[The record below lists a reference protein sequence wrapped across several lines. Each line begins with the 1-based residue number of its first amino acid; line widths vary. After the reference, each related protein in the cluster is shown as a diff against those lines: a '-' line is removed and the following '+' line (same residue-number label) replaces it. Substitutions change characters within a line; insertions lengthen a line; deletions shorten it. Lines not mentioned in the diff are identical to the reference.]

1 MIISITNPVTQ
12 TFIFIAIFVIAILL
26 SLRTKK
32 PDGFFPISTTN
43 ELKGLAVLTVIFGHI
58 GYFLISGNLFLFP
71 LSTMSGM
78 GVDLFLFLSG
88 YGLTISAIKK
98 SRTIG
103 NFYKDR
109 LLKLL
114 IPFWLVL
121 GLFFLLDFF
130 ILNKTYPAFSIISS
144 FLGFFPTANLYNDIN
159 SPLWYFTFILFYY
172 FIFPLVFI
180 KKKPWL
186 SAIIIYLIS
195 YIIIYFNF
203 SFISQVKYF
212 YETHYWAFPIGILA
226 GGLLYNMQAIQ
237 GKFANFILKIN
248 NSKLLKVFVSIFY
261 WLLILGLI
269 FVIVYASYSGM
280 GRSINME
287 RLVSTLVALAFVL
300 LFLMKK
306 MEIRLFSLL
315 GIYSYEMYLLHW
327 PILYRYDLFFSFL
340 PAWLSMVLYLILFVI
355 LGWLLK
361 KISEIVATRFLRIK

>member
-1 MIISITNPVTQ
+1 MIISITNPTTQ
-12 TFIFIAIFVIAILL
+12 TFIFIVIFVIAILL
-26 SLRTKK
+26 SLRSKK
-32 PDGFFPISTTN
+32 LDGFFPISTTN
-43 ELKGLAVLTVIFGHI
+43 ELKGLAILTVIFGHI

-88 YGLTISAIKK
+88 YGLTVSAIKK

-103 NFYKDR
+103 NFYRDR

-121 GLFFLLDFF
+121 GIFFLLDFF
-130 ILNKTYPAFSIISS
+130 ILNKAYPTFSIISS
-144 FLGFFPTANLYNDIN
+144 FLGFFPTADLYNDIN

-186 SAIIIYLIS
+186 SAIIIYVVS
-195 YIIIYFNF
+195 YIIINFNF
-203 SFISQVKYF
+203 SFISQVRYF
-212 YETHYWAFPIGILA
+212 YETHYWAFPIGVLA
-226 GGLLYNMQAIQ
+226 GGILCNMQVIQ
-237 GKFANFILKIN
+237 GKFANFISKIKN
-248 NSKLLKVFVSIFY
+248 GKLLKVFVNILY
-261 WLLILGLI
+261 WLIILGLLFAI
-269 FVIVYASYSGM
+269 IYASYSGM
-280 GRSINME
+280 GRNINME
-287 RLVSTLVALAFVL
+287 RLVSTLVALTFVL

-306 MEIRLFSLL
+306 IEIRLFSLL
-315 GIYSYEMYLLHW
+315 GIYSYEIYLLHW
-327 PILYRYDLFFSFL
+327 PILYRYDMFFKFL

-361 KISEIVATRFLRIK
+361 KTSEIMVNKF